1 MSLGVSRGRLCL
13 KWNKVVKTGAT
24 WSVRELGCASG
35 EGKDDMG
42 GVLLN
47 GGKPLLIGT

>member
-1 MSLGVSRGRLCL
+1 M
-13 KWNKVVKTGAT
+13 VKTGST
-24 WSVRELGCASG
+24 WSVRELGWVSW
-35 EGKDDMG
+35 EGKDYRG